1 MHGVAS
7 FHSSPTT
14 PRLIN
19 KVMAD
24 YLALEQARIYR
35 RLFVTR
41 FSLLACALAIAG
53 WGLHWLSPFASWSSV
68 ALCAIAPSWAW
79 IAELRC
85 DQRLARRLQKLSP
98 RPFGGDTASGVR
110 KS

>member
-1 MHGVAS
+1 MYGITS
-7 FHSSPTT
+7 FHSSATT

-24 YLALEQARIYR
+24 YLALESARIYR

-41 FSLLACALAIAG
+41 FSLLASVVGIAG
-53 WGLHWLSPFASWSSV
+53 LGLHWLSPFAAWSSV
-68 ALCAIAPSWAW
+68 GLCAIPPSWAW
-79 IAELRC
+79 IAELRYGR
-85 DQRLARRLQKLSP
+85 RLTRRLQELSP
-98 RPFGGDTASGVR
+98 RGLVVTSSVR

>member
-1 MHGVAS
+1 MHRVAS
-7 FHSSPTT
+7 FHSSATT

-24 YLALEQARIYR
+24 FLALERARVHR

-41 FSLLACALAIAG
+41 FSLLASVLAIAG
-53 WGLHWLSPFASWSSV
+53 WGLHWLPPLASWSSM

-85 DQRLARRLQKLSP
+85 DRRLARSLEELP
-98 RPFGGDTASGVR
+98 SGARQIVAPPWA
-110 KS
+110 